1 MRYGVLLIVLFMCG
15 WGCRQ
20 GMDSAAKS
28 CVYNWG
34 TICVDREKIF
44 LGAMAAGGECID
56 SLRVYNP
63 GSEAVTLSLASRFAD
78 MICEA
83 PCLHVAPYTTEIW
96 KLHIRVKE
104 NIPPGEAFE
113 LLAFLV
119 NDIPL
124 AGYSIP
130 VNALVTENFEDY
142 TAEQL
147 ENAPVMVID
156 DSVREIRCLKGA
168 QTVSVSF
175 FLGNIGKE
183 DLKIQKIE
191 TSCGC
196 VGTEITER
204 LIPPG
209 SSEELRVRV
218 HIDSLGQFQEQS
230 VRLYNNAPASPVREF
245 WVRKER
251 KELKN

>member
-1 MRYGVLLIVLFMCG
+1 MRFRVLLIGLFICG

-34 TICVDREKIF
+34 AVYVDREKIF
-44 LGAMAAGGECID
+44 LGAMAAGEECID

-83 PCLHVAPYTTEIW
+83 PCLHIAPYTTETW

-104 NIPPGEAFE
+104 EVPPGEAFE
-113 LLAFLV
+113 MLAFLADDV
-119 NDIPL
+119 PL
-124 AGYSIP
+124 AGYALP
-130 VNALVTENFEDY
+130 VSALVTENFEDY

-156 DSVREIRCLKGA
+156 DSVREIRCVKGA
-168 QTVSVSF
+168 QTVRVSF

-191 TSCGC
+191 TTCGC
-196 VGTEITER
+196 VETEITER
-204 LIPPG
+204 LISPG
-209 SSEELRVRV
+209 SSEELRVSV
-218 HIDSLGQFQEQS
+218 HTDSLGQFQGQS
-230 VRLYNNAPASPVREF
+230 VRVYSNAPASPVREF

>member
-1 MRYGVLLIVLFMCG
+1 MRFGVLLIGLFMCG

-20 GMDSAAKS
+20 GMDSSAKS

-63 GSEAVTLSLASRFAD
+63 GSETVTLSLASRFED

-83 PCLHVAPYTTEIW
+83 PCLHIAPNTTETW

-104 NIPPGEAFE
+104 GIPPGEAFE
-113 LLAFLV
+113 MLAFLADDV
-119 NDIPL
+119 PL
-124 AGYSIP
+124 AGYTLP
-130 VNALVTENFEDY
+130 VSALVTENFEDY

-147 ENAPVMVID
+147 ENAPVLVID
-156 DSVREIRCLKGA
+156 DSVREIRCVKDA

-183 DLKIQKIE
+183 DLKIRKIE
-191 TSCGC
+191 TTCGC
-196 VGTEITER
+196 VGTELTER

-209 SSEELRVRV
+209 SSEELRVSV

-230 VRLYNNAPASPVREF
+230 VRVYSNAPAAPVKEF

-251 KELKN
+251 N